1 MLIRRR
7 KAAANRR
14 RMATMLARSGALT
27 GLRLLRHP
35 KRARVLLAR
44 SRRRRNQQRAGG
56 KRSRLKSL
64 WWLALPLF
72 RAIFPRQ
79 ATALA
84 GAPAVMR
91 TGAPMEPLR
100 FNAFEVRL
108 AENEAEV
115 EAAQRLRYR
124 VFYDEMQARPSRQVR
139 ALGRDVDPYD
149 AFCDHLLVIDRQK
162 MNEDGGA
169 AAAVVGTYRL
179 LRRSVAVRHRGFYSA
194 AEYDLEPLMRLP
206 GEIVE
211 LGRSCV
217 EAKYRSGGV
226 MHVLWRGLMAYVQM
240 HDINLMFGC
249 ASFHGTDPRVFDRS
263 LSYLHH
269 FHLAPPSLRPRALPL
284 QFVRMDTIPRS
295 GIDVQ
300 AAMSELP
307 PLIKGYLR
315 AGSFVGDG
323 AVIDRQFNTIDVCV
337 IVKTDLITAKYDR
350 RYRKQA
356 SEPTGS

>member
-14 RMATMLARSGALT
+14 RMASMLATSRALA

-44 SRRRRNQQRAGG
+44 SRKRRNRQQAGG
-56 KRSRLKSL
+56 KPSRIKSL
-64 WWLALPLF
+64 WRLALPLL
-72 RAIFPRQ
+72 RAFLPRSGS
-79 ATALA
+79 ARI
-84 GAPAVMR
+84 GAAAVIR
-91 TGAPMEPLR
+91 TGQPMEPLR

-108 AENEAEV
+108 AESEAEV

-139 ALGRDVDPYD
+139 ALGRDVDSYD
-149 AFCDHLLVIDRQK
+149 AFCDHLLVLDRQK
-162 MNEDGGA
+162 MDGDTLA
-169 AAAVVGTYRL
+169 PAAVVGTYRL
-179 LRRSVAVRHRGFYSA
+179 LRRSVAVGHRGFYSA

-249 ASFHGTDPRVFDRS
+249 ASFHGTDPRVFARS

-269 FHLAPPSLRPRALPL
+269 FHLAPPSLRPRALPM
-284 QFVRMDTIPRS
+284 QYVRMDTIPRS

-356 SEPTGS
+356 SDPAGS

>member
-14 RMATMLARSGALT
+14 KMVSMLASSRALA

-44 SRRRRNQQRAGG
+44 SRRRRNRQRAPG
-56 KRSRLKSL
+56 KRLRLKSL
-64 WWLALPLF
+64 WRLALPLL
-72 RAIFPRQ
+72 RAFFPRPD
-79 ATALA
+79 AALA
-84 GAPAVMR
+84 GAPAVIR

-108 AENEAEV
+108 AESEAEV

-124 VFYDEMQARPSRQVR
+124 VFYDEMQARPTRQVK

-149 AFCDHLLVIDRQK
+149 AYCDHLLVLDRQK
-162 MNEDGGA
+162 MNGNA
-169 AAAVVGTYRL
+169 PAAVVGTYRL
-179 LRRSVAVRHRGFYSA
+179 LRRSVAVRHHGFYSA
-194 AEYDLEPLMRLP
+194 AEYDLRPLMRLP

-226 MHVLWRGLMAYVQM
+226 LHVLWRGLMAYV
-240 HDINLMFGC
+240 HVHNVNLMFGC
-249 ASFHGTDPRVFDRS
+249 ASFHGTDPRVFARS
-263 LSYLHH
+263 LSYLYHY
-269 FHLAPPSLRPRALPL
+269 HLAPPSLRPRALPL
-284 QFVRMDTIPRS
+284 QYVRMDTIPRG

-323 AVIDRQFNTIDVCV
+323 AVIDRQFNTVDVCV

-350 RYRKQA
+350 RYRKPA
-356 SEPTGS
+356 PEPTGS

>member
-1 MLIRRR
+1 MSS
-7 KAAANRR
+7 
-14 RMATMLARSGALT
+14 MLARSGALT
-27 GLRLLRHP
+27 GLWLLRHP
-35 KRARVLLAR
+35 KRARALLAR
-44 SRRRRNQQRAGG
+44 SRKRRNRQRAGG
-56 KRSRLKSL
+56 KPSRIKSL
-64 WWLALPLF
+64 WRLALPLL
-72 RAIFPRQ
+72 RAFFPRP
-79 ATALA
+79 ATPLV
-84 GAPAVMR
+84 GSPAVIR

-108 AENEAEV
+108 AESEAEV

-124 VFYDEMQARPSRQVR
+124 VFYDEMQARPSRQVK

-149 AFCDHLLVIDRQK
+149 AFCDHLLVLDRQK
-162 MNEDGGA
+162 TNGGET
-169 AAAVVGTYRL
+169 AAVVGTYRL
-179 LRRSVAVRHRGFYSA
+179 LRRSVAARHRGFYSA
-194 AEYDLEPLMRLP
+194 AEYDLEPLLRLP

-217 EAKYRSGGV
+217 EAQYRNGGV
-226 MHVLWRGLMAYVQM
+226 MHVLWRGLMAYV
-240 HDINLMFGC
+240 HVYNINLMFGC
-249 ASFHGTDPRVFDRS
+249 ASFHGTDARAFARA

-269 FHLAPPSLRPRALPL
+269 FHLAPPSLRPRALPS
-284 QFVRMDTIPRS
+284 QYVRMDLIPRS

-323 AVIDRQFNTIDVCV
+323 AVIDRQFNTVDVCV

-356 SEPTGS
+356 SGPAGS

>member
-14 RMATMLARSGALT
+14 RMASILASSRALA

-35 KRARVLLAR
+35 KRARLILAR
-44 SRRRRNQQRAGG
+44 SRRRRNRQRPAGQ
-56 KRSRLKSL
+56 RLRLKSL
-64 WWLALPLF
+64 WRLALPLL
-72 RAIFPRQ
+72 RAFFPRPD
-79 ATALA
+79 AALA
-84 GAPAVMR
+84 GAPTIIR
-91 TGAPMEPLR
+91 TGVPMEPLR

-108 AENEAEV
+108 AESAAEV

-124 VFYDEMQARPSRQVR
+124 VFYDEMQARPTRQVK

-149 AFCDHLLVIDRQK
+149 AFCDHLLVLDRHK
-162 MNEDGGA
+162 MNGNGSA
-169 AAAVVGTYRL
+169 ADAVVGTYRL
-179 LRRSVAVRHRGFYSA
+179 LRRSVAVRHQGFYSA
-194 AEYDLEPLMRLP
+194 AEYDIEPLLRLP

-217 EAKYRSGGV
+217 EASYRSGGV
-226 MHVLWRGLMAYVQM
+226 LHVLWRGLMAYV
-240 HDINLMFGC
+240 HVHNINLMFGC
-249 ASFHGTDPRVFDRS
+249 ASFHGTDPRVFARS
-263 LSYLHH
+263 LSYLYH

-284 QFVRMDTIPRS
+284 QYVRMDTIPRS

-323 AVIDRQFNTIDVCV
+323 AVIDRQFNTVDVCV

-356 SEPTGS
+356 TAPTAS